1 MTAQLPALKSLAIL
15 LSPPLVS
22 TQLGLGM
29 ILLPATTL
37 FRQKLVDMVGLG
49 RYVDRSVTISACP
62 GVLGIMSGIKAPARH
77 WSGAGLCRTTAL
89 VRCWFM
95 GSSQCLSGAGWCRS
109 SQRLSGAG
117 WCTSSQHLSG
127 AGWCRSLLAMVL

>member
-1 MTAQLPALKSLAIL
+1 MTAQLPALKSLATL

-22 TQLGLGM
+22 TQLGIGM

-49 RYVDRSVTISACP
+49 RYVDRSLSQSLPALGTFQ
-62 GVLGIMSGIKAPARH
+62 VLGMMSGIKAPARR
-77 WSGAGLCRTTAL
+77 WSDAGLCRTTAL

-95 GSSQCLSGAGWCRS
+95 GSSQCLP
-109 SQRLSGAG
+109 
-117 WCTSSQHLSG
+117 G